1 MSQKIST
8 LGHMN
13 TIPETPTPHTIA
25 SALNS
30 PAVARRRQWRMFKDK
45 AVKHAMTIG
54 GISVIIAILLIFFYL
69 LYVVFPLLLPA
80 KIEASHHFAIP
91 AAETGKTLYLA
102 TEEKNELAM
111 RLTDSGHVIFFALKD
126 GTMLQDVTLPIPQGI
141 TITTLGTAEPTTG
154 VLALGLSNGHAL
166 VIKHEYSVSYPDG
179 LQQRH
184 ITPKLI
190 YPLGEATV
198 AIDQQGLPLTALDVQ
213 GSAESSV
220 LTAITADRRIVM
232 VSVQKQESLLDDSV
246 TLEQQQVVLPLQN
259 GELDFILLSR
269 DQRTLYVANKLGEV
283 ISFNI
288 SDKTAPSLT
297 NRVRVVPTEQKIT
310 AISFLTGDIS
320 LLVADSS
327 GRVSQWFPVRNAE
340 GAEVLTKIREF
351 YQGTETINQLTTEE
365 RRKGF
370 ATINAAGQLTLFHTT
385 AHRTLLTQAIGKT
398 NAAVLSPR
406 ADLLLA
412 EFADG
417 TMQTWHIH
425 NEHPEVSWTALW
437 DKVWYES
444 YEKPQYIWQSSSA
457 SSDFEPKFSLIPL
470 VFGTFKAAFYAMLV
484 SVPIAILGAIY
495 TAYFMAGSI
504 RGWIK
509 PTIEIMQALPTVVLG
524 FIAGLWLA
532 PVIEMNLPG
541 VFTLIIIAP
550 FAVIFTA
557 YLWRFVPKR
566 VKYLVPDGLEAVLL
580 LPTILLISW
589 GCFTLS
595 PSLEAWLF
603 HGDMRLW
610 LNDIGLPFD
619 QRNSLVVGIAM
630 GIAVIPSI
638 FSITEDAIFS
648 VPKHLT
654 SGSLALGATPW
665 QTMTRVVILTASPG
679 IFSAIMIG
687 LGRAVGET
695 MIVLMATGNTA
706 VMDLSIFQGLR
717 TLSANIAVEMPESEV
732 ASTHYRILFLSALV
746 LFMLTFFFNTVAEIV
761 RHRLRRKYSSL

>member
-1 MSQKIST
+1 MSQKISI
-8 LGHMN
+8 LRRMN
-13 TIPETPTPHTIA
+13 TIPETPHTIA

-45 AVKHAMTIG
+45 VVRHAMTVG

-69 LYVVFPLLLPA
+69 LYVVFPLLSPA
-80 KIEASHHFAIP
+80 KIEASHGFATP
-91 AAETGKTLYLA
+91 ALEAGRTLYLA
-102 TEEKNELAM
+102 TEEKSELAI
-111 RLTDSGHVIFFALKD
+111 RVTDSGRVLFFALKD
-126 GTMLQDVTLPIPQGI
+126 GNILENITLPIPQGV
-141 TITTLGTAEPTTG
+141 TISTLGVAEPTTG
-154 VLALGLSNGHAL
+154 VLALGLNNGQAL
-166 VIKHEYSVSYPDG
+166 VIKHEYTVSYPDG
-179 LQQRH
+179 GQRRE
-184 ITPKLI
+184 ITPKLV
-190 YPLGEATV
+190 YPLGEQPIV
-198 AIDQQGLPLTALDVQ
+198 IDQQAQPLTAIDVQ
-213 GSAESSV
+213 ATDEGGT
-220 LTAITADRRIVM
+220 LTAITTDHRVVM
-232 VSVQKQESLLDDSV
+232 VSVQKQESLVDDSV
-246 TLEQQQVVLPLQN
+246 TLEQKQVVLPLQN
-259 GELDFILLSR
+259 GELDFILLSK
-269 DQRTLYVANKLGEV
+269 DQRTLYVANKSGDV

-288 SDKTAPSLT
+288 IDKSAPGLSS
-297 NRVRVVPTEQKIT
+297 RVRVIPPEQKIT
-310 AISFLTGDIS
+310 ALDFLTGDIS
-320 LLVADSS
+320 LLIADSS

-351 YQGTETINQLTTEE
+351 QQGTNPVTMLVPEE

-370 ATINAAGQLTLFHTT
+370 ATTNDAGQLTLFHST
-385 AHRTLLTQAIGKT
+385 AHRTILTQSIGKVSSL
-398 NAAVLSPR
+398 VLSPR
-406 ADLLLA
+406 ADLLVA
-412 EFADG
+412 ESTDG
-417 TMQTWHIH
+417 KMQTWHIH

-470 VFGTFKAAFYAMLV
+470 IFGTFKAAFYAMLV
-484 SVPIAILGAIY
+484 SIPIAILGAIY

-541 VFTLIIIAP
+541 VFALIFIAP
-550 FAVIFTA
+550 FAVILTA
-557 YLWRFVPKR
+557 YLWQFVPKAI
-566 VKYLVPDGLEAVLL
+566 KYLVPEGLEAILL
-580 LPTILLISW
+580 IPTILIISW
-589 GCFTLS
+589 GCFALS
-595 PSLEAWLF
+595 PILEDWLF
-603 HGDMRLW
+603 QGDMRLW

>member
-1 MSQKIST
+1 
-8 LGHMN
+8 
-13 TIPETPTPHTIA
+13 
-25 SALNS
+25 
-30 PAVARRRQWRMFKDK
+30 
-45 AVKHAMTIG
+45 
-54 GISVIIAILLIFFYL
+54 
-69 LYVVFPLLLPA
+69 
-80 KIEASHHFAIP
+80 
-91 AAETGKTLYLA
+91 
-102 TEEKNELAM
+102 
-111 RLTDSGHVIFFALKD
+111 
-126 GTMLQDVTLPIPQGI
+126 
-141 TITTLGTAEPTTG
+141 
-154 VLALGLSNGHAL
+154 
-166 VIKHEYSVSYPDG
+166 
-179 LQQRH
+179 
-184 ITPKLI
+184 
-190 YPLGEATV
+190 
-198 AIDQQGLPLTALDVQ
+198 
-213 GSAESSV
+213 
-220 LTAITADRRIVM
+220 M

-259 GELDFILLSR
+259 GELDFILLGR
-269 DQRTLYVANKLGEV
+269 DQRTLYVVSKSGDV
-283 ISFNI
+283 IHFNI
-288 SDKTAPSLT
+288 SDKSAPSLS
-297 NRVRVVPTEQKIT
+297 NRVRVIPPEQKIT

-320 LLVADSS
+320 LLIADSS

-340 GAEVLTKIREF
+340 GLEVLTKIREF
-351 YQGTETINQLTTEE
+351 HPSSQAVTQLTTEE

-370 ATINAAGQLTLFHTT
+370 ATVDDAGQLTLFHTT
-385 AHRTLLTQAIGKT
+385 AHRTLLTQTIGKT
-398 NAAVLSPR
+398 SAAVLSPR
-406 ADLLLA
+406 ADLLLTEA
-412 EFADG
+412 PNG

-484 SVPIAILGAIY
+484 SIPIAILGAIY

-541 VFTLIIIAP
+541 IFTLIILAP
-550 FAVIFTA
+550 FAIILTA
-557 YLWRFVPKR
+557 YLWQFVPKKVR
-566 VKYLVPDGLEAVLL
+566 YLIPDGLEALL
-580 LPTILLISW
+580 LVPTILFISW

-595 PSLEAWLF
+595 PTLEEWLF

-610 LNDIGLPFD
+610 LNDVGLPFD

-679 IFSAIMIG
+679 IFSAVMIG

>member
-8 LGHMN
+8 LRRMN
-13 TIPETPTPHTIA
+13 TIPETPHTIA

-45 AVKHAMTIG
+45 IVRHAMTIG

-80 KIEASHHFAIP
+80 KIEAHHRFATP
-91 AAETGKTLYLA
+91 VLEAGKTLYLA
-102 TEEKNELAM
+102 TEEKGELAI
-111 RLTDSGHVIFFALKD
+111 RLTDSGQVLFFALKD
-126 GTMLQDVTLPIPQGI
+126 GALLQTVTLPIPQGV
-141 TITTLGTAEPTTG
+141 TITTLGVAEPTTG

-166 VIKHEYSVSYPDG
+166 VVKHEYRVSYPDG
-179 LQQRH
+179 GQRRE
-184 ITPKLI
+184 ITPQLV
-190 YPLGEATV
+190 YPLGEATI
-198 AIDQQGLPLTALDVQ
+198 AIDQQAQPLTAIDVQ
-213 GSAESSV
+213 ATSEEGT
-220 LTAITADRRIVM
+220 LTAITTDHRVLL
-232 VSVQKQESLLDDSV
+232 VTVQKQESLLDDTV
-246 TLEQQQVVLPLQN
+246 TLEQKQTVLPLQN
-259 GELDFILLSR
+259 GDLDFILLSK
-269 DQRTLYVANKLGEV
+269 DQRTLYVANKSGDV

-288 SDKTAPSLT
+288 IDKSAPSLSS
-297 NRVRVVPTEQKIT
+297 RVRVIPTEQKIT
-310 AISFLTGDIS
+310 ALDFLTGDIS
-320 LLVADSS
+320 LLIADSS

-351 YQGTETINQLTTEE
+351 YQGTDPVISLVPEE

-370 ATINAAGQLTLFHTT
+370 ATVNAAGQLTLFHST
-385 AHRTLLTQAIGKT
+385 AHRTLLTQPIGTVKSL
-398 NAAVLSPR
+398 VLSPR

-412 EFADG
+412 ESPDG
-417 TMQTWHIH
+417 TMQTWKVH

-444 YEKPQYIWQSSSA
+444 YEKPQYVWQSSSA

-484 SVPIAILGAIY
+484 SIPIAILGAIY

-541 VFTLIIIAP
+541 VFALIIIAP
-550 FAVIFTA
+550 FAVILTA
-557 YLWRFVPKR
+557 YLWRFVPKSVR
-566 VKYLVPDGLEAVLL
+566 YLIPDGLEAVLL
-580 LPTILLISW
+580 IPTILFISW
-589 GCFTLS
+589 GCFALS
-595 PSLEAWLF
+595 PILEDWLF

>member
-1 MSQKIST
+1 
-8 LGHMN
+8 MN
-13 TIPETPTPHTIA
+13 TIPETPHTIA

-45 AVKHAMTIG
+45 VVKHAMTVG

-80 KIEASHHFAIP
+80 SITTGSRFATP
-91 AAETGKTLYLA
+91 AADAGKTLYLA
-102 TEEKNELAM
+102 TEEKNELAI
-111 RLTDSGHVIFFALKD
+111 RVTDSGHVIFFTLKD
-126 GTMLQDVTLPIPQGI
+126 GNVLDNITLPIPQGV
-141 TITTLGTAEPTTG
+141 TISALGISEPATG
-154 VLALGLSNGHAL
+154 IVAVGLSNGQAL
-166 VIKHEYSVSYPDG
+166 ILKHEYTVSYPNG
-179 LQQRH
+179 KQQRQ
-184 ITPKLI
+184 IKPSLS
-190 YPLGEATV
+190 YPLGEQPVIVDPLAQPIV
-198 AIDQQGLPLTALDVQ
+198 AIDVQ
-213 GSAESSV
+213 IAGEQSTLA
-220 LTAITADRRIVM
+220 AITADHHV
-232 VSVQKQESLLDDSV
+232 VLVNVHKQESLLDDTA
-246 TLEQQQVVLPLQN
+246 TLEQTQVTLPLQN
-259 GELDFILLSR
+259 GELDYILLSK
-269 DQRTLYVANKLGEV
+269 DQHSLYVANKAGEV
-283 ISFNI
+283 VSFNI
-288 SDKTAPSLT
+288 IDKAAPSLIS
-297 NRVRVVPTEQKIT
+297 RVRVIPTEQHIT
-310 AISFLTGDIS
+310 AIDFLTGDIS
-320 LLVADSS
+320 LLIADSS

-351 YQGTETINQLTTEE
+351 YQGSDAVTHLAPEE

-370 ATINAAGQLTLFHTT
+370 ATVNHAGQLTLFHST
-385 AHRTLLTQAIGKT
+385 AHRTLLTRSIGAVT
-398 NAAVLSPR
+398 ALVLSPR
-406 ADLLLA
+406 ADLLVA
-412 EFADG
+412 ESEDG
-417 TMQTWHIH
+417 QMHTWRIH
-425 NEHPEVSWTALW
+425 NEHPEVSWTVLW

-444 YEKPQYIWQSSSA
+444 YEKPEYIWQSSSA

-470 VFGTFKAAFYAMLV
+470 VFGTFKAAFYAMLI
-484 SVPIAILGAIY
+484 SIPIAILGAIY
-495 TAYFMAGSI
+495 TAYFMAGAI

-541 VFTLIIIAP
+541 VFALLLIAP

-557 YLWRFVPKR
+557 YLWRFVPKS
-566 VKYLVPDGLEAVLL
+566 VKYMIPDGLEAILL
-580 LPTILLISW
+580 LPTILFISW
-589 GCFTLS
+589 GCFAMS
-595 PSLEAWLF
+595 PLLEEWLF
-603 HGDMRLW
+603 QGDMRHW
-610 LNDIGLPFD
+610 LNNIGLPFD